1 MVVGAGRGRGRH
13 PRRHGHGAGPSR
25 AKYRR
30 TSLSGAPR
38 AVPRCDAW
46 LTAEPLI
53 DVVEHWAAL
62 VLRRSRRIH
71 SAMAALHMHR
81 ALNALDAL
89 GWTQSPRLDRGA
101 DANALARHA
110 AIPRP
115 AISFDYLGRQGSA
128 LPVGFRLARESAG
141 IDRSPTTRRSRMSF
155 KSSLASLIAFYH
167 RNGAIDSLHRRE
179 TMDALAT
186 RFHQHLDDLYAAFD
200 GQSRK

>member
-1 MVVGAGRGRGRH
+1 VRRG
-13 PRRHGHGAGPSR
+13 
-25 AKYRR
+25 
-30 TSLSGAPR
+30 
-38 AVPRCDAW
+38 DAA
-46 LTAEPLI
+46 TAAPLI

-128 LPVGFRLARESAG
+128 LPVGFRLARESSG
-141 IDRSPTTRRSRMSF
+141 TDRSPTTRRSHELQIVFGVTDSRL
-155 KSSLASLIAFYH
+155 SSQWRYS
-167 RNGAIDSLHRRE
+167 DSLHRRE

-186 RFHQHLDDLYAAFD
+186 RFHQHLDDLYTAFD
-200 GQSRK
+200 GQIRR